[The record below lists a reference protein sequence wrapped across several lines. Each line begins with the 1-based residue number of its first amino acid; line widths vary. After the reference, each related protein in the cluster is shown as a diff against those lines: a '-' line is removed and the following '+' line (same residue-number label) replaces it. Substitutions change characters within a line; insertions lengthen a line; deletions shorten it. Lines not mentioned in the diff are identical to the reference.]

1 MKTRELLLALLVPL
15 TWALGFT
22 VAKAAL
28 DEFPPL
34 LLMSMRFFIAG
45 LILVWF
51 VPIPRHCLKD
61 LFWISLVGSTLQYG
75 LTFTGLSMI
84 DASLGGIVVQLEV
97 PFLVLLAVIFFRERP
112 GLLRIIGMTI
122 SFLGIAL
129 IAGRPSLSGH
139 LEGILLTASGALV
152 WAVGQIM
159 YKRISSQIDGLTGIA
174 WIGVI
179 AAPQML
185 IGSMIFETGQ
195 VDALMNASWVGW
207 TSVVY
212 LGLIMTVVG
221 YGIWFTVLA
230 RNPVSHITPVL
241 LVLPVFTVL
250 FSVLLLG
257 EKPSLEILLGGVTI
271 LAGVSLIVFSKSH
284 TRPTEL

>member
-61 LFWISLVGSTLQYG
+61 LFWISLVGSTVQYG

-84 DASLGGIVVQLEV
+84 DASLGGIIVQLEV
-97 PFLVLLAVIFFRERP
+97 PFSVLLAVIVFRERP
-112 GLLRIIGMTI
+112 GLLRIIGMTV
-122 SFLGIAL
+122 SFIGIAL
-129 IAGRPSLSGH
+129 IAGKPSLSGQ

-152 WAVGQIM
+152 WAIGQIM

-207 TSVVY
+207 ASVVY

-230 RNPVSHITPVL
+230 RNPVSHVMPVL

-257 EKPSLEILLGGVTI
+257 ERPSLEVLLGGVTI
-271 LAGVSLIVFSKSH
+271 LAGVSLIVFSKSN
-284 TRPTEL
+284 TRPT

>member
-45 LILVWF
+45 LILIWF

-61 LFWISLVGSTLQYG
+61 LFWISLVGSTIQYG

-84 DASLGGIVVQLEV
+84 DASLGGIIVQLEV
-97 PFLVLLAVIFFRERP
+97 PFSVLLAVIFFRERP

-122 SFLGIAL
+122 SFIGVVL
-129 IAGRPSLSGH
+129 IAGRPGLSSH

-159 YKRISSQIDGLTGIA
+159 YKRISSQINGLTGIA

-195 VDALMNASWVGW
+195 VDALLNASWVGW
-207 TSVVY
+207 TSVIY

-221 YGIWFTVLA
+221 YGIWFTVLG
-230 RNPVSHITPVL
+230 RNPVSHVMPVL

-250 FSVLLLG
+250 FSVILLG
-257 EKPSLEILLGGVTI
+257 ERPSLEVLLGGVTI
-271 LAGVSLIVFSKSH
+271 LAGVSLIVFSKSN
-284 TRPTEL
+284 TRST

>member
-51 VPIPRHCLKD
+51 VPIPRHCLRD
-61 LFWISLVGSTLQYG
+61 LFWISLVGSTVQYG

-84 DASLGGIVVQLEV
+84 DASLGGIIVQLEV
-97 PFLVLLAVIFFRERP
+97 PFSVLLAVIIFRERP
-112 GLLRIIGMTI
+112 GLLRIIGMTV
-122 SFLGIAL
+122 SFIGIAL
-129 IAGRPSLSGH
+129 IAGKPGLSGQ

-152 WAVGQIM
+152 WAIGQIM

-185 IGSMIFETGQ
+185 LGSLIFETGQ
-195 VDALMNASWVGW
+195 VDALMNASWMGW
-207 TSVVY
+207 ASVAY

-230 RNPVSHITPVL
+230 RNPVSHVMPVL

-257 EKPSLEILLGGVTI
+257 ERPSLEVLLGGVTI
-271 LAGVSLIVFSKSH
+271 LAGVSLIVFSKSN
-284 TRPTEL
+284 TRPT

>member
-61 LFWISLVGSTLQYG
+61 LFWISLVGSTVQYG

-84 DASLGGIVVQLEV
+84 DASLGGIIVQLEV
-97 PFLVLLAVIFFRERP
+97 PFSVLLAVIIFRERP
-112 GLLRIIGMTI
+112 GLLRIIGMTV
-122 SFLGIAL
+122 SFIGIAL
-129 IAGRPSLSGH
+129 IAGKPSLSDQ

-152 WAVGQIM
+152 WAIGQIM

-207 TSVVY
+207 ASVVY

-230 RNPVSHITPVL
+230 RNPVSHVMPVL
-241 LVLPVFTVL
+241 LVLPIFTVL
-250 FSVLLLG
+250 FSMLLLG
-257 EKPSLEILLGGVTI
+257 ERPSLEVLLGGVTI
-271 LAGVSLIVFSKSH
+271 LAGVSLIVFSKSN
-284 TRPTEL
+284 TRPT

>member
-61 LFWISLVGSTLQYG
+61 LFWISLVGSTVQYG

-84 DASLGGIVVQLEV
+84 DASLGGIIVQLEV
-97 PFLVLLAVIFFRERP
+97 PFSVLLAVIIFRERP
-112 GLLRIIGMTI
+112 GLLRIIGMTV
-122 SFLGIAL
+122 SFIGIAL
-129 IAGRPSLSGH
+129 IAGKPSLSGQ

-152 WAVGQIM
+152 WAIGQIM

-207 TSVVY
+207 ASVVY

-230 RNPVSHITPVL
+230 RNPVLHVMPVL
-241 LVLPVFTVL
+241 LVLPIFTVL
-250 FSVLLLG
+250 FSMLLLG
-257 EKPSLEILLGGVTI
+257 ERPSLEVLLGGVTI
-271 LAGVSLIVFSKSH
+271 LAGVSLIVFSKSN
-284 TRPTEL
+284 TRPT

>member
-61 LFWISLVGSTLQYG
+61 LFWISLVGSTVQYG

-84 DASLGGIVVQLEV
+84 DASLGGIIVQLEV
-97 PFLVLLAVIFFRERP
+97 PFSVLLAVIIFRERP
-112 GLLRIIGMTI
+112 GLLRIIGMTV
-122 SFLGIAL
+122 SFIGIAL
-129 IAGRPSLSGH
+129 IAGKPSLSGQ

-152 WAVGQIM
+152 WAIGQIM

-207 TSVVY
+207 ASVVY

-230 RNPVSHITPVL
+230 RNPVSHVMPVL
-241 LVLPVFTVL
+241 LVLPVFTVI
-250 FSVLLLG
+250 FSMLLLG
-257 EKPSLEILLGGVTI
+257 ERPSLEVLLGGITI
-271 LAGVSLIVFSKSH
+271 LAGVSLIVFSKSN
-284 TRPTEL
+284 TRPT

>member
-61 LFWISLVGSTLQYG
+61 LFWISLVGSTVQYG

-84 DASLGGIVVQLEV
+84 DASLGGIIVQLEV
-97 PFLVLLAVIFFRERP
+97 PFSVLLAVIIFRERP
-112 GLLRIIGMTI
+112 GLLRIIGMTV
-122 SFLGIAL
+122 SFIGIAL
-129 IAGRPSLSGH
+129 IAGKPSLSDQ

-152 WAVGQIM
+152 WAIGQIM

-207 TSVVY
+207 ASVVY

-230 RNPVSHITPVL
+230 RNPVSHVMPVL

-257 EKPSLEILLGGVTI
+257 ERPSLEVLLGGVTI
-271 LAGVSLIVFSKSH
+271 LAGVSLIVFSKSN
-284 TRPTEL
+284 TRPT

>member
-1 MKTRELLLALLVPL
+1 MKTRELLLALLVRL

-51 VPIPRHCLKD
+51 VPLPRHCLKD
-61 LFWISLVGSTLQYG
+61 LFWISLAGSTVQYG
-75 LTFTGLSMI
+75 LTLTGLSMI
-84 DASLGGIVVQLEV
+84 DASLGGIIGQLEV
-97 PFLVLLAVIFFRERP
+97 PFSVLLAVIIFRERP
-112 GLLRIIGMTI
+112 GLLRIIGMTV
-122 SFLGIAL
+122 SFIGIAI
-129 IAGRPSLSGH
+129 IAGKPSLSDQ

-152 WAVGQIM
+152 WAIGQIM

-207 TSVVY
+207 ASVVY

-230 RNPVSHITPVL
+230 RNPVSHVMPVL
-241 LVLPVFTVL
+241 LVLPVFTVI
-250 FSVLLLG
+250 FSMLLLG
-257 EKPSLEILLGGVTI
+257 ERPSLEVLLGGITI
-271 LAGVSLIVFSKSH
+271 LAGVSLIVFSKSN
-284 TRPTEL
+284 TRPT

>member
-61 LFWISLVGSTLQYG
+61 LFWISLVGSTVQYG

-84 DASLGGIVVQLEV
+84 DASLGGIIVQLEV
-97 PFLVLLAVIFFRERP
+97 PFSVLLAVIFFRERP
-112 GLLRIIGMTI
+112 GLLRIIGMTV
-122 SFLGIAL
+122 SFIGIAL
-129 IAGRPSLSGH
+129 IAGKPSLSGQ

-152 WAVGQIM
+152 WAIGQIM

-179 AAPQML
+179 ATPQML

-207 TSVVY
+207 ASVVY

-230 RNPVSHITPVL
+230 RNPVSHVMPVL

-257 EKPSLEILLGGVTI
+257 ERPSLEVLLGGVTI
-271 LAGVSLIVFSKSH
+271 LAGVSLIVFSKSN
-284 TRPTEL
+284 TRPT

>member
-61 LFWISLVGSTLQYG
+61 LFWISLVGSTVQYG

-84 DASLGGIVVQLEV
+84 DASLGGIIVQLEV
-97 PFLVLLAVIFFRERP
+97 PFSVLLAVIIFRERP
-112 GLLRIIGMTI
+112 GLLRIIGMTV
-122 SFLGIAL
+122 SFIGIAL
-129 IAGRPSLSGH
+129 IAGKPSLSGE

-152 WAVGQIM
+152 WAIGQIM

-207 TSVVY
+207 ASVVY

-230 RNPVSHITPVL
+230 RNPVSHVMPVL
-241 LVLPVFTVL
+241 LVLPVFIIL

-257 EKPSLEILLGGVTI
+257 ERPSLEVLLGGVTI
-271 LAGVSLIVFSKSH
+271 LAGVSLIVFSKSN
-284 TRPTEL
+284 TRPT

>member
-28 DEFPPL
+28 NEFPPL

-45 LILVWF
+45 LILIWF

-61 LFWISLVGSTLQYG
+61 LFWISLVGSTVQYG

-84 DASLGGIVVQLEV
+84 DASLGGIIVQLEV
-97 PFLVLLAVIFFRERP
+97 PFSVLLAVIIFRERP
-112 GLLRIIGMTI
+112 GLLRIIGMTV
-122 SFLGIAL
+122 SFIGIAL
-129 IAGRPSLSGH
+129 IAGKPSLSGE

-152 WAVGQIM
+152 WAIGQIM

-207 TSVVY
+207 ASVVY

-230 RNPVSHITPVL
+230 RNPVSHVMPVL
-241 LVLPVFTVL
+241 LVLPIFTVL
-250 FSVLLLG
+250 FSMLLLG
-257 EKPSLEILLGGVTI
+257 ERPSLEVLLGGVTI
-271 LAGVSLIVFSKSH
+271 LAGVSLIVFSKSN
-284 TRPTEL
+284 TRPT

>member
-61 LFWISLVGSTLQYG
+61 LFWISLVGSTVQYG

-84 DASLGGIVVQLEV
+84 DASLGGIIVQLEV
-97 PFLVLLAVIFFRERP
+97 PFSVLLAVIIFRERP
-112 GLLRIIGMTI
+112 GLLRIIGMTV
-122 SFLGIAL
+122 SFIGIAL
-129 IAGRPSLSGH
+129 IAGKPSLSGE

-152 WAVGQIM
+152 WAIGQIM
-159 YKRISSQIDGLTGIA
+159 YKRISSQINGLTGIA

-207 TSVVY
+207 ASVVY

-230 RNPVSHITPVL
+230 RNPVSHVMPVL
-241 LVLPVFTVL
+241 LVLPVFIVL

-257 EKPSLEILLGGVTI
+257 ERPSLEVLLGGVTI
-271 LAGVSLIVFSKSH
+271 LAGVSLIVFSKSN
-284 TRPTEL
+284 TRPT

>member
-61 LFWISLVGSTLQYG
+61 LFWISLVGSTVQYG

-84 DASLGGIVVQLEV
+84 DASLGGIIVQLEV
-97 PFLVLLAVIFFRERP
+97 PFSVLLAVIIFRERP
-112 GLLRIIGMTI
+112 GLLRIIGMTV
-122 SFLGIAL
+122 SFIGIAL
-129 IAGRPSLSGH
+129 IAGKPSLSGQ

-152 WAVGQIM
+152 WAIGQIM

-207 TSVVY
+207 ASVVY

-230 RNPVSHITPVL
+230 RNPVSHVMPVL

-250 FSVLLLG
+250 FSVLLLC
-257 EKPSLEILLGGVTI
+257 ERPSLEVLLGGVTI
-271 LAGVSLIVFSKSH
+271 LAGVSLIVFSKSN
-284 TRPTEL
+284 TRPT

>member
-61 LFWISLVGSTLQYG
+61 LFWISLVGSTVQYG

-84 DASLGGIVVQLEV
+84 DASLGGIIVQLEV
-97 PFLVLLAVIFFRERP
+97 PFSVLLAVIIFRERP
-112 GLLRIIGMTI
+112 GLLRIIGMTV
-122 SFLGIAL
+122 SFIGIAL
-129 IAGRPSLSGH
+129 IAGKPSLSGE

-152 WAVGQIM
+152 WAIGQIM

-207 TSVVY
+207 ASVVY

-230 RNPVSHITPVL
+230 RNPVSHVMPVL
-241 LVLPVFTVL
+241 LVLPVFTIL

-257 EKPSLEILLGGVTI
+257 ERPSLEVLLGGVTI
-271 LAGVSLIVFSKSH
+271 LAGVSLIVFSKSN
-284 TRPTEL
+284 TRPT

>member
-45 LILVWF
+45 LILIWF

-61 LFWISLVGSTLQYG
+61 LFWISLVGSTIQYG

-84 DASLGGIVVQLEV
+84 DASLGGIIVQLEV
-97 PFLVLLAVIFFRERP
+97 PFSVLLAVIFFRERP

-122 SFLGIAL
+122 SFIGVVL
-129 IAGRPSLSGH
+129 IAGRPGLSSH

-159 YKRISSQIDGLTGIA
+159 YKRISSQINGLTGIA

-221 YGIWFTVLA
+221 YGIWFTVLG
-230 RNPVSHITPVL
+230 RNPVSHVMPVL
-241 LVLPVFTVL
+241 LMLPVFTVL
-250 FSVLLLG
+250 FSVILLG
-257 EKPSLEILLGGVTI
+257 ERPSLEVLLGGVTI
-271 LAGVSLIVFSKSH
+271 LAGVSLIVFSKSN
-284 TRPTEL
+284 TRST

>member
-45 LILVWF
+45 LILIWF

-61 LFWISLVGSTLQYG
+61 LFWISLVGSTIQYG

-84 DASLGGIVVQLEV
+84 DASLGGIIVQLEV
-97 PFLVLLAVIFFRERP
+97 PFSVLLAVIFFRERP

-122 SFLGIAL
+122 SFIGVLL
-129 IAGRPSLSGH
+129 IAGRPGLSSH

-159 YKRISSQIDGLTGIA
+159 YKRISSQINGLTGIA

-195 VDALMNASWVGW
+195 VDALLNASWVGW
-207 TSVVY
+207 TSVIY

-221 YGIWFTVLA
+221 YGIWFTVLG
-230 RNPVSHITPVL
+230 RNPVSHVMPVL
-241 LVLPVFTVL
+241 LMLPVFTVL
-250 FSVLLLG
+250 FSVILLG
-257 EKPSLEILLGGVTI
+257 ERPSSEVLLGGVTI
-271 LAGVSLIVFSKSH
+271 LAGVSLIVFSKSN
-284 TRPTEL
+284 TRST

>member
-45 LILVWF
+45 LILIWF

-61 LFWISLVGSTLQYG
+61 LFWISLVGSTIQYG

-84 DASLGGIVVQLEV
+84 DASLGGIIVQLEV
-97 PFLVLLAVIFFRERP
+97 PFSVLLAVIFFRERP

-122 SFLGIAL
+122 SFIGVVL
-129 IAGRPSLSGH
+129 IAGRPGLSSH

-159 YKRISSQIDGLTGIA
+159 YKRISSQINGLTGIA

-195 VDALMNASWVGW
+195 VDALLNASWVGW
-207 TSVVY
+207 TSVIY

-221 YGIWFTVLA
+221 YGIWFTVLG
-230 RNPVSHITPVL
+230 RNPVSHVMPVL
-241 LVLPVFTVL
+241 LMLPVFTVL
-250 FSVLLLG
+250 FSVILLG
-257 EKPSLEILLGGVTI
+257 ERPSSEVLLGGVTI
-271 LAGVSLIVFSKSH
+271 LAGVSLIVFSKSN
-284 TRPTEL
+284 TRST

>member
-45 LILVWF
+45 LILIWF

-61 LFWISLVGSTLQYG
+61 LFWISLVGSTIQYG

-84 DASLGGIVVQLEV
+84 DASLGGIIVQLEV
-97 PFLVLLAVIFFRERP
+97 PFSVLLAVIFFRERP

-122 SFLGIAL
+122 SFIGIVL
-129 IAGRPSLSGH
+129 IAGRPGLSSH

-159 YKRISSQIDGLTGIA
+159 YKRISSQINGLTGIA

-221 YGIWFTVLA
+221 YGIWFTVLG
-230 RNPVSHITPVL
+230 RNPVSHVMPVL

-250 FSVLLLG
+250 FSVILLG
-257 EKPSLEILLGGVTI
+257 ERPSLEVLLGGVTI
-271 LAGVSLIVFSKSH
+271 LAGVSLIVFSKSN
-284 TRPTEL
+284 TRST

>member
-1 MKTRELLLALLVPL
+1 MKTQELLLALLVPL

-61 LFWISLVGSTLQYG
+61 LFWISLVGSTVQYG

-84 DASLGGIVVQLEV
+84 DASLGGIIVQLEV
-97 PFLVLLAVIFFRERP
+97 PFSVLLAVIIFRERP
-112 GLLRIIGMTI
+112 GLLRIIGMTV
-122 SFLGIAL
+122 SFIGIAL
-129 IAGRPSLSGH
+129 IAGKPSLSGQ

-152 WAVGQIM
+152 WAIGQIM

-207 TSVVY
+207 ASVVY

-230 RNPVSHITPVL
+230 RNPVSHVMPVL

-257 EKPSLEILLGGVTI
+257 ERPSLEVLLGGVTI
-271 LAGVSLIVFSKSH
+271 LAGVSLIVFSKSN
-284 TRPTEL
+284 TRPT

>member
-45 LILVWF
+45 LILIWF

-61 LFWISLVGSTLQYG
+61 LFWISLVGSTIQYG

-84 DASLGGIVVQLEV
+84 DASLGGIIVQLEV
-97 PFLVLLAVIFFRERP
+97 PFSVLLAVIFFRERP

-122 SFLGIAL
+122 SFIGIVL
-129 IAGRPSLSGH
+129 IAGRPGLSSH

-159 YKRISSQIDGLTGIA
+159 YKRISSQINGLTGIA

-221 YGIWFTVLA
+221 YGIWFTVLG
-230 RNPVSHITPVL
+230 RNPVSHVMPVL
-241 LVLPVFTVL
+241 LMLPVFTVL
-250 FSVLLLG
+250 FSVILLG
-257 EKPSLEILLGGVTI
+257 ERPSLEVLLGGVTI
-271 LAGVSLIVFSKSH
+271 LAGVSLIVFSKSN
-284 TRPTEL
+284 TRST

>member
-61 LFWISLVGSTLQYG
+61 LFWISLVGSTVQYG

-84 DASLGGIVVQLEV
+84 DASLGGIIVQLEV
-97 PFLVLLAVIFFRERP
+97 PFSVLLAVIIFRERP
-112 GLLRIIGMTI
+112 GLLRIIGMTV
-122 SFLGIAL
+122 SFIGIAL
-129 IAGRPSLSGH
+129 IAGKPSLSGQ

-152 WAVGQIM
+152 WAIGQIM

-195 VDALMNASWVGW
+195 VDAIMNASWVGW
-207 TSVVY
+207 ASVVY

-230 RNPVSHITPVL
+230 RNPVSHVMPVL

-257 EKPSLEILLGGVTI
+257 ERPSLEVLLGGVTI
-271 LAGVSLIVFSKSH
+271 LAGVSLIVFSKSN
-284 TRPTEL
+284 TRPT

>member
-45 LILVWF
+45 LILIWF

-61 LFWISLVGSTLQYG
+61 LFWISLVGSTIQYG

-84 DASLGGIVVQLEV
+84 DASLGGIIVQLEV
-97 PFLVLLAVIFFRERP
+97 PFSVLLAVIFFRERP

-122 SFLGIAL
+122 SFIGVVL
-129 IAGRPSLSGH
+129 IAGRPGLSSH

-152 WAVGQIM
+152 WAVGQIL
-159 YKRISSQIDGLTGIA
+159 YKRISSQINGLTGIA

-195 VDALMNASWVGW
+195 VDALLNASWVGW
-207 TSVVY
+207 TSVIY

-221 YGIWFTVLA
+221 YGIWFTVLS
-230 RNPVSHITPVL
+230 RNPVSHVMPVL
-241 LVLPVFTVL
+241 LMLPVFTVL
-250 FSVLLLG
+250 FSVILLG
-257 EKPSLEILLGGVTI
+257 ERPSLEVLLGGVTI
-271 LAGVSLIVFSKSH
+271 LAGVSLIVFSKSN
-284 TRPTEL
+284 TRST

>member
-1 MKTRELLLALLVPL
+1 MKTRELLLALLVSL

-61 LFWISLVGSTLQYG
+61 LFWISLVGSTVQYG

-84 DASLGGIVVQLEV
+84 DASLGGIIVQLEV
-97 PFLVLLAVIFFRERP
+97 PFSVLLAVIIFRERP
-112 GLLRIIGMTI
+112 GLLRIIGMTV
-122 SFLGIAL
+122 SFIGIAL
-129 IAGRPSLSGH
+129 IAGKPGLSGQ

-152 WAVGQIM
+152 WAIGQIM

-179 AAPQML
+179 ATPQML

-207 TSVVY
+207 ASVVY
-212 LGLIMTVVG
+212 LGLIITVVG

-230 RNPVSHITPVL
+230 RNPVSHVMPVL

-257 EKPSLEILLGGVTI
+257 ERPSLEVLLGGVTI
-271 LAGVSLIVFSKSH
+271 LAGVSLIVFSKSN
-284 TRPTEL
+284 TRPT

>member
-84 DASLGGIVVQLEV
+84 DASLGGIIVQLEV
-97 PFLVLLAVIFFRERP
+97 PFSVLLAVIVFRERP
-112 GLLRIIGMTI
+112 GLLRIIGMTV
-122 SFLGIAL
+122 SFIGIAL
-129 IAGRPSLSGH
+129 IAGKPSLSGQ

-152 WAVGQIM
+152 WAIGQIM

-207 TSVVY
+207 ASVVY

-230 RNPVSHITPVL
+230 RNPVSHVMPVL

-257 EKPSLEILLGGVTI
+257 ERPSLEVLLGGVTI
-271 LAGVSLIVFSKSH
+271 LAGVSLIVFSKSN
-284 TRPTEL
+284 TRPT

>member
-61 LFWISLVGSTLQYG
+61 LFWISLVGSTVQYG

-84 DASLGGIVVQLEV
+84 DASLGGIIVQLEV
-97 PFLVLLAVIFFRERP
+97 PFSVLLAVIIFRERP
-112 GLLRIIGMTI
+112 GLLRIIGMTV
-122 SFLGIAL
+122 SFIGIAL
-129 IAGRPSLSGH
+129 IAGKPSLSGQ

-152 WAVGQIM
+152 WAIGQIM
-159 YKRISSQIDGLTGIA
+159 YKRISSQINGLTGIA

-207 TSVVY
+207 ASVVY

-230 RNPVSHITPVL
+230 RNPVSHVMPVL
-241 LVLPVFTVL
+241 LVLPIFTVL
-250 FSVLLLG
+250 FSMLLLG
-257 EKPSLEILLGGVTI
+257 ERPSLEVLLGGVTI
-271 LAGVSLIVFSKSH
+271 LAGVSLIVFSKSN
-284 TRPTEL
+284 TRPT

>member
-97 PFLVLLAVIFFRERP
+97 PFSVLLAVIFFRERP

-230 RNPVSHITPVL
+230 RNPVSHIMPVL

-257 EKPSLEILLGGVTI
+257 ENPSLEILLGGVTI
-271 LAGVSLIVFSKSH
+271 LAGVSLIVFSKSN
-284 TRPTEL
+284 TRPT

>member
-45 LILVWF
+45 LILIWF

-61 LFWISLVGSTLQYG
+61 LFWISLVGSTIQYG

-84 DASLGGIVVQLEV
+84 DASLGGIIVQLEV
-97 PFLVLLAVIFFRERP
+97 PFSVLLAVIFFRERP

-122 SFLGIAL
+122 SFIGVVL
-129 IAGRPSLSGH
+129 IAGRPGLSSH

-159 YKRISSQIDGLTGIA
+159 YKRISSQINGLTGIA

-195 VDALMNASWVGW
+195 VDALLNASWVGW
-207 TSVVY
+207 TSVIY

-221 YGIWFTVLA
+221 YGIWFTVLG
-230 RNPVSHITPVL
+230 RNPVSHVMPVL
-241 LVLPVFTVL
+241 LMLPVFTVL

-257 EKPSLEILLGGVTI
+257 ERPSLEVLLGGVTI
-271 LAGVSLIVFSKSH
+271 LAGVSLIVFSKSN
-284 TRPTEL
+284 TRST

>member
-45 LILVWF
+45 LILIWF

-61 LFWISLVGSTLQYG
+61 LFWISLVGSTIQYG

-84 DASLGGIVVQLEV
+84 DASLGGIIVQLEV
-97 PFLVLLAVIFFRERP
+97 PFSVLLAVIFFRERP

-122 SFLGIAL
+122 SFIGVVL
-129 IAGRPSLSGH
+129 IAGRPGLSSH

-159 YKRISSQIDGLTGIA
+159 YKRISSQINGLTGIA

-195 VDALMNASWVGW
+195 VDALLNASWVGW
-207 TSVVY
+207 TSVIY

-221 YGIWFTVLA
+221 YGIWFTVLG
-230 RNPVSHITPVL
+230 RNPVSHVMPVL
-241 LVLPVFTVL
+241 LMLPVFTVL
-250 FSVLLLG
+250 FSVILLG
-257 EKPSLEILLGGVTI
+257 ERPSLEVLLGGVTI
-271 LAGVSLIVFSKSH
+271 LAGVSLIVFSKSN
-284 TRPTEL
+284 TRST

>member
-28 DEFPPL
+28 NEFPPL

-45 LILVWF
+45 LILIWF

-61 LFWISLVGSTLQYG
+61 LFWISLVGSTVQYG

-97 PFLVLLAVIFFRERP
+97 PFGVLLAVIFFRERP
-112 GLLRIIGMTI
+112 GFLRIIGMTI
-122 SFLGIAL
+122 SFIGIGL
-129 IAGRPSLSGH
+129 IVGKPSLSGH
-139 LEGILLTASGALV
+139 LEGILLTAGGALV
-152 WAVGQIM
+152 WAIGQIM

-174 WIGVI
+174 WIGLI

-185 IGSMIFETGQ
+185 IGSLIFESGQ

-207 TSVVY
+207 ASVAY

-221 YGIWFTVLA
+221 YGIWFTVLS
-230 RNPVSHITPVL
+230 RNPVSHVMPVL
-241 LVLPVFTVL
+241 LVLPVFTVF

-257 EKPSLEILLGGVTI
+257 ERPSFEILLGGVTI

>member
-61 LFWISLVGSTLQYG
+61 LFWISLVGSTVQYG

-84 DASLGGIVVQLEV
+84 DASLGGIIVQLEV
-97 PFLVLLAVIFFRERP
+97 PFSVLLAVIFFRERP
-112 GLLRIIGMTI
+112 GLLRIIGMTV
-122 SFLGIAL
+122 SFIGIAL
-129 IAGRPSLSGH
+129 IAGKPSLSGE

-152 WAVGQIM
+152 WAIGQIM
-159 YKRISSQIDGLTGIA
+159 YKRISSQINGLTGIA

-207 TSVVY
+207 ASVVY

-230 RNPVSHITPVL
+230 RNPVSHVMPVL

-257 EKPSLEILLGGVTI
+257 ERPSLEVLLGGVTI
-271 LAGVSLIVFSKSH
+271 LAGVSLIVFSKSN
-284 TRPTEL
+284 TRPT

>member
-45 LILVWF
+45 LILIWF

-61 LFWISLVGSTLQYG
+61 LFWISLVGSTIQYG

-84 DASLGGIVVQLEV
+84 DASLGGIIVQLEV
-97 PFLVLLAVIFFRERP
+97 PFSVLLAVIFFRECP
-112 GLLRIIGMTI
+112 GLVGILGMAISAIGVV
-122 SFLGIAL
+122 L
-129 IAGRPSLSGH
+129 IAGRPGLSSH

-159 YKRISSQIDGLTGIA
+159 YKRISSQINGLTGIA

-195 VDALMNASWVGW
+195 VDALLNASWVGW
-207 TSVVY
+207 TSVIY

-221 YGIWFTVLA
+221 YGIWFTVLG
-230 RNPVSHITPVL
+230 RNPVSHVMPVL
-241 LVLPVFTVL
+241 LMLPVFTVL
-250 FSVLLLG
+250 FSVILLG
-257 EKPSLEILLGGVTI
+257 ERPSSEVLLGGVTI
-271 LAGVSLIVFSKSH
+271 LAGVSLIVFSKSN
-284 TRPTEL
+284 TRST

>member
-61 LFWISLVGSTLQYG
+61 LFWISLVGSTVQYG

-84 DASLGGIVVQLEV
+84 DASLGGIIVQLEV
-97 PFLVLLAVIFFRERP
+97 PFSVLLAVIIFRERP
-112 GLLRIIGMTI
+112 GLLRIFGMTV
-122 SFLGIAL
+122 SFIGIAL
-129 IAGRPSLSGH
+129 IAGKPGLSGQ

-152 WAVGQIM
+152 WAIGQIM

-207 TSVVY
+207 ASVVY

-230 RNPVSHITPVL
+230 RNPVSHVMPVL

-257 EKPSLEILLGGVTI
+257 ERPSLAVLLGGVTI
-271 LAGVSLIVFSKSH
+271 LAGVSLIVFSKSN
-284 TRPTEL
+284 TRPT

>member
-61 LFWISLVGSTLQYG
+61 LFWISLVGSTVQYG

-84 DASLGGIVVQLEV
+84 DASLGGIIVQLEV
-97 PFLVLLAVIFFRERP
+97 PFSVLLAVIIFRERP
-112 GLLRIIGMTI
+112 GLLRIIGMTV
-122 SFLGIAL
+122 SFIGIAL
-129 IAGRPSLSGH
+129 IAGKPSLSGQ

-152 WAVGQIM
+152 WAIGQIM

-207 TSVVY
+207 ASVVY

-230 RNPVSHITPVL
+230 RNPVSHVMPVL
-241 LVLPVFTVL
+241 LVLPVFIIL

-257 EKPSLEILLGGVTI
+257 ERPSLEVLLGGVTI
-271 LAGVSLIVFSKSH
+271 LAGVSLIVFSKSN
-284 TRPTEL
+284 TRPT

>member
-61 LFWISLVGSTLQYG
+61 LFWISLVGSTVQYG

-84 DASLGGIVVQLEV
+84 DASLGGIIVQLEV
-97 PFLVLLAVIFFRERP
+97 PFSVLLAVIIFRERP
-112 GLLRIIGMTI
+112 GLLRIIGMTV
-122 SFLGIAL
+122 SFIGIAL
-129 IAGRPSLSGH
+129 IAGKPSLSGQ

-152 WAVGQIM
+152 WAIGQIM

-207 TSVVY
+207 ASVVY

-230 RNPVSHITPVL
+230 RNPVSHVMPVL

-250 FSVLLLG
+250 FSMLLLG
-257 EKPSLEILLGGVTI
+257 ERPSLEVLLGGVTI
-271 LAGVSLIVFSKSH
+271 LAGVSLIVFSKSN
-284 TRPTEL
+284 TRPT

>member
-61 LFWISLVGSTLQYG
+61 LFWISLVGSTVQYG

-84 DASLGGIVVQLEV
+84 DASLGGIIVQLEV
-97 PFLVLLAVIFFRERP
+97 PFSVLLAVIIFRERP
-112 GLLRIIGMTI
+112 GLLRIIGMTV
-122 SFLGIAL
+122 SFIGIAL
-129 IAGRPSLSGH
+129 IAGKPSLSGE

-152 WAVGQIM
+152 WAIGQIM

-207 TSVVY
+207 ASVVY

-230 RNPVSHITPVL
+230 RNPVSHVMPVL
-241 LVLPVFTVL
+241 LVLPIFTVL
-250 FSVLLLG
+250 FSMLLLG
-257 EKPSLEILLGGVTI
+257 ERPSLEVLLGGVTI
-271 LAGVSLIVFSKSH
+271 LAGVSLIVFSKSN
-284 TRPTEL
+284 TRPT

>member
-51 VPIPRHCLKD
+51 VPIPRHCCKD

-97 PFLVLLAVIFFRERP
+97 PFSVLLAVIFFRERP

-230 RNPVSHITPVL
+230 RNPVSHIMPVL

-271 LAGVSLIVFSKSH
+271 LAGVSLIVFSKSN
-284 TRPTEL
+284 TRPT

>member
-61 LFWISLVGSTLQYG
+61 LFWISLVGSTVQYG

-84 DASLGGIVVQLEV
+84 DASLGGIIVQLEV
-97 PFLVLLAVIFFRERP
+97 PFSVLLAVIIFRERP
-112 GLLRIIGMTI
+112 GLLRIIGMTV
-122 SFLGIAL
+122 SFIGIAL
-129 IAGRPSLSGH
+129 IAGKPSLSGQ

-152 WAVGQIM
+152 WAIGQIM

-207 TSVVY
+207 ASVVY

-230 RNPVSHITPVL
+230 RNPVSHVMPVL

-257 EKPSLEILLGGVTI
+257 ERPSLEVLLGGVTI
-271 LAGVSLIVFSKSH
+271 LAGVSLIVFSKSN
-284 TRPTEL
+284 TRPT

>member
-61 LFWISLVGSTLQYG
+61 LFWISLVGSTVQYG

-84 DASLGGIVVQLEV
+84 DASLGGIIVQLEV
-97 PFLVLLAVIFFRERP
+97 PFSVLLAVIIFRERP
-112 GLLRIIGMTI
+112 GLLRIIGMTV
-122 SFLGIAL
+122 SFIGIAL
-129 IAGRPSLSGH
+129 IAGKPSLSGQ

-152 WAVGQIM
+152 WAIGQIM

-207 TSVVY
+207 ASVVY

-230 RNPVSHITPVL
+230 RNPVSHVMPVL
-241 LVLPVFTVL
+241 LVLPVFIVL

-257 EKPSLEILLGGVTI
+257 ERPSLEVLLGGVTI
-271 LAGVSLIVFSKSH
+271 LAGVSLIVFSKSN
-284 TRPTEL
+284 TRPT

>member
-97 PFLVLLAVIFFRERP
+97 PFSVLLAVIFFRERP

-207 TSVVY
+207 ASVVY

-230 RNPVSHITPVL
+230 RNPVSHIMPVL

-271 LAGVSLIVFSKSH
+271 LAGVSLIVFSKSN
-284 TRPTEL
+284 TRPT

>member
-51 VPIPRHCLKD
+51 VPIPRHSLKD
-61 LFWISLVGSTLQYG
+61 LFWISLVGSTVQYG

-84 DASLGGIVVQLEV
+84 DASLGGIIVQLEV
-97 PFLVLLAVIFFRERP
+97 PFSVLLAVIIFRERP
-112 GLLRIIGMTI
+112 GLLRIIGMTV
-122 SFLGIAL
+122 SFIGIAL
-129 IAGRPSLSGH
+129 IAGKPSLSGQ

-152 WAVGQIM
+152 WAIGQIM

-195 VDALMNASWVGW
+195 VDAIMNASWVGW
-207 TSVVY
+207 ASVVY

-230 RNPVSHITPVL
+230 RNPVSHVMPVL
-241 LVLPVFTVL
+241 LVLPVFIVL

-257 EKPSLEILLGGVTI
+257 ERPSLEVLLGGVTI
-271 LAGVSLIVFSKSH
+271 LAGVSLIVFSKSN
-284 TRPTEL
+284 TRPT